1 MVAFTVHEPPNP
13 PASRLDRAEKLVFI
27 KDGFSWAAFLFAPL
41 WFIFKG
47 EWRGLLGYLVL
58 LVLLATIV
66 DAEANPAAAQA
77 LTLALNLVVGFE
89 ANNILRWSRARR
101 GWREIAAVSGSNRD
115 DCERRFF
122 EAWLAGLD
130 DTVPIGTGTATPR
143 PDTADRVKNAL
154 DTLSGRL
161 RQRFAT
167 KT

>member
-1 MVAFTVHEPPNP
+1 MAAFTVHEPPNP
-13 PASRLDRAEKLVFI
+13 PASRLERAEKLVFI

-47 EWRGLLGYLVL
+47 EWRGLIGYVVLV
-58 LVLLATIV
+58 VLLAAIV
-66 DAEANPAAAQA
+66 DSDTNPAALQA
-77 LTLALNLVVGFE
+77 LTFGLNLVVGFE

-122 EAWLAGLD
+122 EAWLAGPD
-130 DTVPIGTGTATPR
+130 DAAPIGAAPAASEPMT
-143 PDTADRVKNAL
+143 DRAKLAL
-154 DTLSGRL
+154 DTLSQRL
-161 RQRFAT
+161 RQRFAP